1 MNYFGLPT
9 HSKDLGIAGI
19 NLGYGFSKFVLD
31 GHEDSFMSVVTVC
44 RQGIDNRPAVASI
57 PLNMVTVDN
66 TSYEVGQDAALA
78 AWHEPQK
85 LIARDWA
92 LSTQYR
98 VLSKSIIQRMA
109 LMSKQR
115 WRIYTGLAADHHKD
129 AGYRHTVE
137 QLWYGQ
143 NGVHHTPFGRVEIE
157 AVKVIPETAG
167 GFMSLMGD
175 MAFRGPLERNAG
187 VIIDFGRMTVNWV
200 PFNLGTMDLSTVGSC
215 DIGMS
220 QVIDDLLKQLR
231 PITRPTLNA
240 IAVEAAIMGI
250 SPIRVPKTVH
260 GSISDEV
267 VPIGERLQTSIDEI
281 WPRIFQQ
288 ITNQVGNLQGK
299 VVIAIGGGA
308 QLFEANLK
316 RSFPK
321 TAVMCAPGGQFA
333 NARGLYAIAAMDA
346 STEAKKSS

>member
-9 HSKDLGIAGI
+9 PTNDIGLAGI
-19 NLGYGFSKFVLD
+19 NLGLGFSKFVLD
-31 GHEDSFMSVVTVC
+31 GHEESFMSVVTVC
-44 RQGIDNRPAVASI
+44 RQGIDNRPATPSN
-57 PLNMVTVDN
+57 PLNVVTIDN
-66 TSYEVGQDAALA
+66 TNYEVGQDAALA
-78 AWHEPQK
+78 AWHEPIK

-109 LMSKQR
+109 RMSKPR
-115 WRIYTGLAADHHKD
+115 WRICTGLAADHFQD
-129 AGYRHTVE
+129 TAYRQTVE
-137 QLWYGQ
+137 KIWYGQ
-143 NGVHHTPFGRVEIE
+143 NGVHHTPLGRVEIE

-167 GFMSLMGD
+167 GFISLMGD
-175 MAFRGPLERNAG
+175 TGLRGSMERNAG

-200 PFNLGTMDLSTVGSC
+200 PFNRGTMDLSTVGSC
-215 DIGMS
+215 DIGMT
-220 QVIDDLLKQLR
+220 QVLDDLLKHLR

-240 IAVEAAIMGI
+240 VEVEAAIMGI
-250 SPIRVPKTVH
+250 SPIRVPKAFE

-267 VPIGERLQTSIDEI
+267 VPVGERLQTSVDEI

-288 ITNQVGNLQGK
+288 IINQVGNLQGK
-299 VVIAIGGGA
+299 MIIAIGGGA
-308 QLFEANLK
+308 RLFQTNLK

-321 TAVMCAPGGQFA
+321 SVVMCTPDGQFA

-346 STEAKKSS
+346 SAAAKNTL